1 MIEAAMTNADTP
13 VSAEAPVEA
22 VLRDELARGDVVLGT
37 IGPILG
43 HLIANHDHS
52 LFSDE
57 IVARIRGMVNGI
69 ARQMLE
75 IQAAA
80 QDEGDVHGFAERN
93 STELADMIAGH
104 PQFLTHC
111 HSLALECQLAERLRS
126 RNAIDPVLS
135 PLMQSLVA
143 SDDATTAALAMQALA
158 SQARFIQR
166 QKRMQ
171 LPLTELPADLFH
183 HALTSWRSYAGG
195 LDPSVI
201 SRVETRF
208 RRDFDESASRLGL
221 LSRLVEGMGGAA
233 RAALSVSHA
242 GVALFLTALASA
254 SQQDRDV
261 VALATNDRQLARLAL
276 ALRSSGLNPREVE
289 EQFVY
294 LHPEISLP
302 EGFSQLRADRAR
314 DMLAAAGGFR
324 SA

>member
-1 MIEAAMTNADTP
+1 MTHVETP

-22 VLRDELARGDVVLGT
+22 VLRDELAHGDVMLGT

-57 IVARIRGMVNGI
+57 IVARVRGMVNGI
-69 ARQMLE
+69 AQQLLE
-75 IQAAA
+75 IHAGET
-80 QDEGDVHGFAERN
+80 DEADPHGFARRN
-93 STELADMIAGH
+93 SAQLGEMIAGN
-104 PQFLTHC
+104 PAFLGHC
-111 HSLALECQLAERLRS
+111 HSLAIECHLAERLRL

-143 SDDATTAALAMQALA
+143 SDDTATAALAMQALA
-158 SQARFIQR
+158 SQARFMQR

-183 HALTSWRSYAGG
+183 HALLSWRNYAGG
-195 LDPSVI
+195 LDSMTVA
-201 SRVETRF
+201 RVETRM
-208 RRDFDESASRLGL
+208 RRDFVESSSRLGL
-221 LSRLVEGMGGAA
+221 LSRLVEGMGGGA

-254 SQQDRDV
+254 SQQERDV
-261 VALATNDRQLARLAL
+261 TALSTNDRQLARLAL
-276 ALRSSGLNPREVE
+276 ALRGSGLNPREVE
-289 EQFVY
+289 EQFLY

-302 EGFSQLRADRAR
+302 EGFSALRVDRAR
-314 DMLAAAGGFR
+314 AMLAASGGWR
-324 SA
+324 TA